1 MFRKPHHFSDAALWL
16 PVAAMVCAVSVW
28 PGTAVAA
35 ADSPDVTLKRGLG
48 ELLASVKGRNNSDPV
63 ELAKRVRPI
72 LDRFFNF
79 ESLTRRA
86 LGPGWK
92 DLNATQ
98 QKKATQL
105 FSEIIIRSYT
115 SRFDPSSEVDVQF
128 IRSVDMGS
136 GRQEVPA
143 IARYQGNSVSVAY
156 RVEPGPEGWRVYD
169 VVIEGVSMASNYRSQ
184 FDSIR
189 QKGGPDAIIR
199 AMEDKLK

>member
-1 MFRKPHHFSDAALWL
+1 MFRKPHVLSA
-16 PVAAMVCAVSVW
+16 PVAFLPTVALACTLSAWNVS
-28 PGTAVAA
+28 ALAE
-35 ADSPDVTLKRGLG
+35 ADTPEVTLKRGLA
-48 ELLASVKGRNNSDPV
+48 ELLGSVKGRNNSNPV
-63 ELAKRVRPI
+63 ELAKRLRPI
-72 LDRFFNF
+72 LERFFNF

-92 DLNATQ
+92 DLNPEQ

-115 SRFDPSSEVDVQF
+115 SRFDPNSEVDVQF
-128 IRSVDMGS
+128 SRSVDMGN
-136 GRQEVPA
+136 GRKEVPA
-143 IARYQGNSVSVAY
+143 VARYQGNAVSVAY

-189 QKGGPDAIIR
+189 QKGGPAAVLH

>member
-1 MFRKPHHFSDAALWL
+1 MAL
-16 PVAAMVCAVSVW
+16 PVAAVVCSVFAW
-28 PGTAVAA
+28 PGPAVAA
-35 ADSPDVTLKRGLG
+35 ADSPEVTLKRGLG
-48 ELLASVKGRNNSDPV
+48 ELLGSVKGRNNSDPV
-63 ELAKRVRPI
+63 ELAKRLRPI

-92 DLNATQ
+92 ELNAAQ

-128 IRSVDMGS
+128 IRSVDLGN

-143 IARYQGNSVSVAY
+143 VARYQGNAVSVAY

>member
-1 MFRKPHHFSDAALWL
+1 MFTKPHLLAARAACL
-16 PVAAMVCAVSVW
+16 PAVALVCALPAWSA
-28 PGTAVAA
+28 TALAA
-35 ADSPDVTLKRGLG
+35 VDAPEATLKRGLG
-48 ELLASVKGRNNSDPV
+48 ELLAAVKGRNNTDPV
-63 ELAKRVRPI
+63 ELARRLRPI
-72 LDRFFNF
+72 LERFFNF
-79 ESLTRRA
+79 ESLTRRG

-92 DLNATQ
+92 ELNPEQ
-98 QKKATQL
+98 QKKATRL

-128 IRSVDMGS
+128 IRSVDMGN

-143 IARYQGNSVSVAY
+143 IARYQGNAVSVAY

-189 QKGGPDAIIR
+189 QKGGPDAVIL
-199 AMEDKLK
+199 AMEE

>member
-1 MFRKPHHFSDAALWL
+1 MFRKPHSFAASAACL
-16 PVAAMVCAVSVW
+16 PAVALVCALPAWSA
-28 PGTAVAA
+28 TALAA
-35 ADSPDVTLKRGLG
+35 ADSPEVTLKRGLG
-48 ELLASVKGRNNSDPV
+48 ELLAAVKGRNNNDPV
-63 ELAKRVRPI
+63 ELARRVRPI
-72 LDRFFNF
+72 LERFFNF

-92 DLNATQ
+92 ELNPEQ
-98 QKKATQL
+98 QKKATRL

-128 IRSVDMGS
+128 IRSVDMGN

-143 IARYQGNSVSVAY
+143 IARYQGNAVSVAY

-189 QKGGPDAIIR
+189 QKSGPDALIR

>member
-1 MFRKPHHFSDAALWL
+1 MFRKPHLLAAPAACL
-16 PVAAMVCAVSVW
+16 PSVALVCALPAWSANALA
-28 PGTAVAA
+28 AVDAPEA
-35 ADSPDVTLKRGLG
+35 TLKRGLA
-48 ELLASVKGRNNSDPV
+48 ELLAAVKGRNNTDPV
-63 ELAKRVRPI
+63 ELARRLRPI
-72 LDRFFNF
+72 LERFFNF
-79 ESLTRRA
+79 ESLTRRG

-92 DLNATQ
+92 ELNPEQ
-98 QKKATQL
+98 QKKATKL

-128 IRSVDMGS
+128 IRSVDMGN

-143 IARYQGNSVSVAY
+143 IARYQGNAVSVAY

-189 QKGGPDAIIR
+189 QKGGPDAVIR

>member
-1 MFRKPHHFSDAALWL
+1 MLRKSYHFADVALIL
-16 PVAAMVCAVSVW
+16 PVATLVYTVSAGS
-28 PGTAVAA
+28 GTAVAA

-92 DLNATQ
+92 ELNAPQ
-98 QKKATQL
+98 QKRVTQL
-105 FSEIIIRSYT
+105 FSEVIIRSYT

-128 IRSVDMGS
+128 IRSVDLGN

-143 IARYQGNSVSVAY
+143 VARYQGNAVSVAY